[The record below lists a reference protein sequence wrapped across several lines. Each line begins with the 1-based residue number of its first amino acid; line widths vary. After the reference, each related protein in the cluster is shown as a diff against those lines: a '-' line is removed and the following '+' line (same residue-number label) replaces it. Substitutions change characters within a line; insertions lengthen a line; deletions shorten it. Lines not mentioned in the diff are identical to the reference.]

1 MAAFDKDA
9 RIRVGVRELRANLSG
24 YLRQARRGTPIL
36 VVSHDEVVAEIH
48 PPAASSR
55 RPRVPGALRGKIW
68 LAEDS
73 ERTPDDLID
82 VMEGKDTA

>member
-9 RIRVGVRELRANLSG
+9 RIRIGVRELRANLSG

-48 PPAASSR
+48 PPAPADRPPR
-55 RPRVPGALRGKIW
+55 RPGALRGEIKM
-68 LAEDS
+68 APDFDE
-73 ERTPDDLID
+73 TPADLIAA
-82 VMEGKDTA
+82 MEGETSE

>member
-1 MAAFDKDA
+1 MDKDP
-9 RIRVGVRELRANLSG
+9 RVRVGVRELRGNLSG
-24 YLRQARRGTPIL
+24 FLRQVRRGASIL
-36 VVSHDEVVAEIH
+36 VVSRDEVVAEIH

-55 RPRVPGALRGKIW
+55 RPREPGALRGKIW

-82 VMEGKDTA
+82 AMEGKDTA